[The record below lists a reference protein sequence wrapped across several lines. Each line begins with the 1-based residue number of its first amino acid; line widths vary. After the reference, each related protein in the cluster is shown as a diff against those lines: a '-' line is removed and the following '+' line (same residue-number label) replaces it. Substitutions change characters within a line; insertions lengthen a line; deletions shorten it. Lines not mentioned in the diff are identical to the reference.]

1 MASWEGIHEF
11 VAVAET
17 GSFTAAAHKLSTS
30 VANVS
35 RRIALLEERLAV
47 KLLQRTTRRVSLT
60 EAGQLYYHQ
69 CRQLVEG
76 LAQADLAVTQMQQT
90 PSGLLKV
97 TAPVTYGEQKVA
109 PLLHEFLQLHPQLEL
124 ELILTNQKLDLIAEG
139 IDVAVRLGQLDDSSF
154 IGKKLSNRQLFVCA
168 SPDYLVKYGTPYSLS
183 ELVHHQCLQGTMNYW
198 RFKDQQRS
206 REIGVKGKI
215 KCNSGVAL
223 LNAALQGIGI
233 AQLPDYYVEPYL
245 LSGKLQE
252 VLHQYRDDRE
262 GVWALYPQ
270 NRHLS
275 SKVRLLVDFL
285 AERLSSANGKG

>member
-1 MASWEGIHEF
+1 MANWEGINEF

-17 GSFTAAAHKLSTS
+17 GSFTSAAHKLATS

-35 RRIALLEERLAV
+35 RRIATLEARLAV
-47 KLLQRTTRRVSLT
+47 KLLQRTTRKVSLT

-76 LAQADLAVTQMQQT
+76 LELAELTVTQMQQT

-109 PLLHEFLQLHPQLEL
+109 PLLNQFLQQHPRLEL
-124 ELILTNQKLDLIAEG
+124 DLILTNQKLDLIEQG
-139 IDVAVRLGQLDDSSF
+139 VDVAVRLGQLEDSSF
-154 IGKKLSNRQLFVCA
+154 IAKKLSNRQLFVCA
-168 SPDYLVKYGTPYSLS
+168 SPGYLAQYGTPHTLS
-183 ELVHHQCLQGTMNYW
+183 ELAHHQCLQGTMGHW
-198 RFKDQQRS
+198 RFKDNQRS
-206 REIGVKGKI
+206 RQISVKGKI

-223 LNAALQGIGI
+223 LNAALQGIGMV
-233 AQLPDYYVEPYL
+233 QLPDYYVEAYL
-245 LSGKLQE
+245 ASGELVE
-252 VLHQYRDDRE
+252 VLLPYRDDRE
-262 GVWALYPQ
+262 GVWALYPH

-285 AERLSSANGKG
+285 ADAL